1 MEQMMDDI
9 DGLDALENEA
19 KALEQTLGSVT
30 AMTDAF
36 DSQLGRMK
44 ATLTDTTRDL
54 GNLERGFSGGLRKA
68 FDGLVFDGNS
78 LSDALA
84 TVGQAMSRTVYS
96 NAMKPVTDHF
106 GGLLAGGVNSLV
118 SGLLP
123 FENGAAFSQGR
134 VTPFAKGGVVSG
146 ATSFPMR
153 GGTGLMGEAGPEAIM
168 PLSRGADGSLGVK
181 TQGGPAVNVTMNIS
195 TPDVAGFQRTQSQ
208 IAASMSRALSRGQR
222 NR

>member
-1 MEQMMDDI
+1 MSDTFDI
-9 DGLDALENEA
+9 DGLDALESQA
-19 KALEQTLGSVT
+19 KALEVTLGSVT

-36 DSQLGRMK
+36 ESQLGRMK
-44 ATLTDTTRDL
+44 ATLGDTTRDL
-54 GNLERGFSGGLRKA
+54 GNLERGFSGGLRRA
-68 FDGLVFDGNS
+68 FDGLVFDGNT

-106 GGLLAGGVNSLV
+106 GGILAGGVNSLV
-118 SGLLP
+118 SSLMP

-134 VTPFAKGGVVSG
+134 VTPFAKGGVVSA
-146 ATSFPMR
+146 ATQFPMR

-168 PLSRGADGSLGVK
+168 PLSRGADGKLGVAAS
-181 TQGGPAVNVTMNIS
+181 GGQSVNVTMNIS
-195 TPDVAGFQRTQSQ
+195 TPDVAGFQRSQSQ
-208 IAASMSRALSRGQR
+208 IAASVTRALGRGQR

>member
-1 MEQMMDDI
+1 MDDI
-9 DGLDALENEA
+9 DGLDALESEA

-36 DSQLGRMK
+36 DAQLVRMK
-44 ATLTDTTRDL
+44 ATLGDTTRDL

-68 FDGLVFDGNS
+68 FDGLVFDGRS

-84 TVGQAMSRTVYS
+84 TVGEAMSRTVYN
-96 NAMKPVTDHF
+96 NALKPVTDHF

-118 SGLLP
+118 SSMMP
-123 FENGAAFSQGR
+123 FEHGGAISQGR

-146 ATSFPMR
+146 PMNFPMR
-153 GGTGLMGEAGPEAIM
+153 GGMGLMGEAGPEAIM
-168 PLSRGADGSLGVK
+168 PLTRGADGSLGVK
-181 TQGGPAVNVTMNIS
+181 AQSGQAVNITMNIS
-195 TPDVAGFQRTQSQ
+195 TPDATSFKRSQSQ
-208 IAASMSRALSRGQR
+208 IAASMSRALASGQR